1 MEDNS
6 QATPLGQGASPRS
19 PQGHLQ
25 RCYPAI
31 PCLLSLGSLLR
42 AGWKWG
48 RWRHCL
54 SSGLLG
60 LLSAEVRA
68 SAGLFLPHLICKRKM
83 RSKGRES
90 CCDSPSHWSRHTSS
104 PRSPQWRTGGGPGA
118 DTSFHERKNPAC
130 DMMSNFQPSNCP
142 GRPRPLNSA
151 LPKWREQ
158 GGGPPAG
165 RALKARSMSPACVE
179 DGFAWE
185 TQEFPYSA
193 HQACLLMT
201 ALGVRHF

>member
-6 QATPLGQGASPRS
+6 QATPLGQRAPPHY

-25 RCYPAI
+25 RPHASHHLA
-31 PCLLSLGSLLR
+31 PCSGQGGSEGDGDIVCLVVSWACWVRRYEQVLGF
-42 AGWKWG
+42 
-48 RWRHCL
+48 
-54 SSGLLG
+54 
-60 LLSAEVRA
+60 
-68 SAGLFLPHLICKRKM
+68 LFPRLICKRKM

-104 PRSPQWRTGGGPGA
+104 PRSPQWRTGGGPAA

-165 RALKARSMSPACVE
+165 RALKARAMTPACVE

-193 HQACLLMT
+193 HQACPLMT